1 MRKIILIIPLILFF
15 FIPVSVKSG
24 NWCKVVYNKDTSD
37 GSLEAQLSKCRNS
50 DNMFLA
56 INSGYSNAGHLLNSM
71 IAENCDLNREVIT
84 TQPRPGDPYFTS
96 VCEYRSHKLR
106 EN

>member
-1 MRKIILIIPLILFF
+1 MSKIILTTLLIFF
-15 FIPVSVKSG
+15 FFVPLGVKSG
-24 NWCKVVYNKDTSD
+24 NWCKVVYIKDTTE
-37 GSLEAQLSKCRNS
+37 GNLESQISKCRNS

-56 INSGYSNAGHLLNSM
+56 IDSRFSNAGHLLNSM

-84 TQPRPGDPYFTS
+84 TQPRPGDPYFTG